1 MERVLHESE
10 NESFKVANARKEND
24 MNGAKRIAR
33 RCSLLVAF
41 TIAIGVAVAAGS
53 GYAHAASVIPTRASV
68 SRGSASSLPTT
79 AQLAQEV
86 QESVTTSVV
95 AASPDS
101 AGDPCNTAQRQENGK
116 DVFGITLFWFKMQTS
131 WCWDYR
137 TVTSHTTR
145 IYWGVTGPGAA
156 VGWAFINH
164 SPIHFHCYYA
174 YGSTRNCS
182 GNHED
187 ATASFLNV
195 VTRQVC
201 LPFISEDENYRGQ
214 FFSSGHPC

>member
-1 MERVLHESE
+1 MRQHLRFVLLGSILL
-10 NESFKVANARKEND
+10 A
-24 MNGAKRIAR
+24 G
-33 RCSLLVAF
+33 SLLVVFSPLASTASAATTSPASARQPTQLTRSVAF
-41 TIAIGVAVAAGS
+41 VL
-53 GYAHAASVIPTRASV
+53 R
-68 SRGSASSLPTT
+68 SS
-79 AQLAQEV
+79 QLAQVV
-86 QESVTTSVV
+86 QVAVTTSVV
-95 AASPDS
+95 ASRDS
-101 AGDPCNTAQRQENGK
+101 AGDPCNTAQRQENGT
-116 DVFGITLFWFKMQTS
+116 DVFGIVLFWFKMQTS

-137 TVTSHTTR
+137 IVTSHTTR

-164 SPIHFHCYYA
+164 SPIHFHCYVA
-174 YGSTRNCS
+174 YGSTRDCS

-195 VTRQVC
+195 VTLQTC

>member
-1 MERVLHESE
+1 
-10 NESFKVANARKEND
+10 

-33 RCSLLVAF
+33 RCSLLVVY
-41 TIAIGVAVAAGS
+41 TIAIGVAVVAGS
-53 GYAHAASVIPTRASV
+53 GYANAASVIPTRASV
-68 SRGSASSLPTT
+68 SQGSAASSPTP
-79 AQLAQEV
+79 AQLAQVV

-95 AASPDS
+95 AAPPNS
-101 AGDPCNTAQRQENGK
+101 AGDPCRTAQRQENGNN
-116 DVFGITLFWFKMQTS
+116 VFGINLFWFKMQTS

>member
-33 RCSLLVAF
+33 RCSLLVAY

-68 SRGSASSLPTT
+68 SQGSASSLPTT

-116 DVFGITLFWFKMQTS
+116 DAFGFTLFWFKMQTS

-156 VGWAFINH
+156 VGWAFINQPH
-164 SPIHFHCYYA
+164 TLPLLLRIRQYA
-174 YGSTRNCS
+174 QLFGQSRGCD
-182 GNHED
+182 GFFPECRD
-187 ATASFLNV
+187 PAG
-195 VTRQVC
+195 
-201 LPFISEDENYRGQ
+201 LPAVYL
-214 FFSSGHPC
+214 

>member
-1 MERVLHESE
+1 
-10 NESFKVANARKEND
+10 
-24 MNGAKRIAR
+24 MNGAKSIAK
-33 RCSLLVAF
+33 RCSLLFVF
-41 TIAIGVAVAAGS
+41 TIAIGVAVAASS
-53 GYAHAASVIPTRASV
+53 GYAHAAPVIPARGSV
-68 SRGSASSLPTT
+68 SQGSAASSPTT
-79 AQLAQEV
+79 AQLDRVV
-86 QESVTTSVV
+86 QESITTSVV
-95 AASPDS
+95 AAPRDS
-101 AGDPCNTAQRQENGK
+101 AGDPCNTAQRQENGNN
-116 DVFGITLFWFKMQTS
+116 VFGITLFWFKMQTS

-137 TVTSHTTR
+137 IVTSHTTR

-156 VGWAFINH
+156 FGWAFINH
-164 SPIHFHCYYA
+164 SPIHFYCYFA
-174 YGSTRNCS
+174 YGSTRDCS

>member
-1 MERVLHESE
+1 
-10 NESFKVANARKEND
+10 

-33 RCSLLVAF
+33 RCSLLVAY

-68 SRGSASSLPTT
+68 SQGSASSLPTT

-137 TVTSHTTR
+137 TVT
-145 IYWGVTGPGAA
+145 
-156 VGWAFINH
+156 
-164 SPIHFHCYYA
+164 IHFHCYYA

>member
-1 MERVLHESE
+1 MRQYLRFVLLGSILLA
-10 NESFKVANARKEND
+10 S
-24 MNGAKRIAR
+24 
-33 RCSLLVAF
+33 SLLVVFSPLTSTASAATTSPASARQPTQLTRSVAF
-41 TIAIGVAVAAGS
+41 VV
-53 GYAHAASVIPTRASV
+53 R
-68 SRGSASSLPTT
+68 SS
-79 AQLAQEV
+79 QLAQV
-86 QESVTTSVV
+86 MQVSVTTGVV
-95 AASPDS
+95 ASRDS

-116 DVFGITLFWFKMQTS
+116 DAFGFTLFWFKMQTS

-164 SPIHFHCYYA
+164 SPIYFNCYVA
-174 YGSTRNCS
+174 FGSTRNCS

-195 VTRQVC
+195 VTRQTC
-201 LPFISEDENYRGQ
+201 LPHIDEWQNYRGQ
-214 FFSSGHPC
+214 FFSSGYPC